1 VEPTADLDQ
10 GAGRHL
16 PSGLTAVLMVLAA
29 VLVVAV
35 GAGVLIVRATSS
47 KPSSVVQ
54 APPAPV
60 GPQATWAAG
69 ARPAPDFRLTDQAGK
84 PVSIARFRGRPVIVT
99 FIDPLCRNLCPLE
112 ARILERAWVKLPA
125 AQRPAIVSVS
135 VNRWG
140 NARRYLLQDVGK
152 WDLHSSWYWAVGPGA
167 ALAKVWSA
175 YQIGVRDV
183 PKTIDGV
190 TVHNIEH
197 TEGSYV
203 VDTKGDVR
211 ALLLYPFTV
220 ADVTQAVTRFGG
232 A

>member
-10 GAGRHL
+10 GARRQL
-16 PSGLTAVLMVLAA
+16 PSGLTAVLLALAA
-29 VLVVAV
+29 LLVVAI
-35 GAGVLIVRATSS
+35 GAGVLIVRATSAR
-47 KPSSVVQ
+47 PAARVQ

-69 ARPAPDFRLTDQAGK
+69 ARPAPDFRLTDQAGR

-112 ARILERAWVKLPA
+112 ARILERAWSTLPA

-140 NARRYLLQDVGK
+140 NARRYLLQDDSRWGLRSG
-152 WDLHSSWYWAVGPGA
+152 WTWAVGPGA
-167 ALAKVWSA
+167 ALARVWRS

-197 TEGSYV
+197 TEASYI

-220 ADVTQAVTRFGG
+220 ADVTSAVTRYGG